1 MEEIKYLTAE
11 EYKDLISSIHA
22 GNRNSIMDIACLLTL
37 NQRYDEA
44 LEILEIGAKQ
54 NDIPCLIRIGQ
65 IYWSKKKNYRMALKY
80 YRMARDLM
88 APDNHVE
95 NMIIHNLKV
104 LLLEENKN
112 KLRKSLKRYKSKRT

>member
-1 MEEIKYLTAE
+1 MEEIKYLTEE
-11 EYKDLISSIHA
+11 EYNDLINSIHA
-22 GNRNSIMDIACLLTL
+22 GNRNSIMNLACLLTL
-37 NQRYDEA
+37 DQRHDEA

-88 APDNHVE
+88 APDNHIE

-104 LLLEENKN
+104 ALIEDIKKKFKN
-112 KLRKSLKRYKSKRT
+112 KSKKKKRLK